1 MLIRDVVHGVHLI
14 DHAHVN
20 SYLIEGEDG
29 LTLVDAGLPGLWHE
43 LGTTIRD
50 LGHRPEDV
58 RALVLTHAHFDHI
71 GTARRLVHRLG
82 IPVYVHSQDAEL
94 AARPH
99 RYAHENP
106 RALYPIRHPRAI
118 PVLTSMLAA
127 GAVVS
132 MLQGVRGTLPLAPGT
147 TLDVPGRPRVLAT
160 PGHTH
165 GHVALH
171 LPDRDAVI
179 TGDALVTLDPYT
191 GRTGPRIVAG
201 AATADSPQALA
212 SLDTIAATGAEHVLP
227 GHGAPWSS
235 GAEAAVARA
244 HAAGPA

>member
-1 MLIRDVVHGVHLI
+1 MLTRHVARGVHLLE
-14 DHAHVN
+14 HAHVN
-20 SYLIEGEDG
+20 CYLIEGEDG

-43 LGTTIRD
+43 LGTAIRD

-71 GTARRLVHRLG
+71 GTARRLVQRLG
-82 IPVYVHSQDAEL
+82 IPVYVHAQDAEL
-94 AARPH
+94 AARPY

-106 RALYPIRHPRAI
+106 RAIYPIRHPRAI
-118 PVLTSMLAA
+118 PVLTSMLTA
-127 GAVVS
+127 GAAMVR
-132 MLQGVRGTLPLAPGT
+132 GVRGTLPLAPDT
-147 TLDVPGRPRVLAT
+147 TLDVPGRPRVIAT
-160 PGHTH
+160 PGHTY

-201 AATADSPQALA
+201 AATADSSQALE
-212 SLDTIAATGAEHVLP
+212 SLDAIAETRAPHVLP
-227 GHGAPWSS
+227 GHGRPWH
-235 GAEAAVARA
+235 GNAEKAAAQAR
-244 HAAGPA
+244 AAGPA